1 MIRFLPLLIL
11 TGLLFG
17 QDIKYDPDIGE
28 PIDVENIE
36 SSTFDLNTL
45 PKDFVSK
52 QEIVNMSE
60 EEKGFLYGKYKINP
74 FGNTLISVLIPTLGY
89 YRINQWKQ
97 RGRNC
102 IYIYF
107 TIGVALEVVHQIKN
121 IPESFSP
128 RGYYENNAMLDSF
141 ASIYLGLYAFDV
153 YNQTKKY
160 NRNLYKYIFGE
171 EE

>member
-1 MIRFLPLLIL
+1 ML

-60 EEKGFLYGKYKINP
+60 DEKGILYGKYKVSP
-74 FGNTLISVLIPTLGY
+74 FGNTIISFFVPTLGY
-89 YRINQWKQ
+89 HRINQWKQ
-97 RGRNC
+97 RGLSC
-102 IYIYF
+102 CGLYF
-107 TIGVALEVVHQIKN
+107 GCAVAIILEVGLFNLINAPEDPNTN
-121 IPESFSP
+121 I
-128 RGYYENNAMLDSF
+128 LDSITGIF
-141 ASIYLGLYAFDV
+141 MALHLFDV
-153 YNQTKKY
+153 YRQTKKY
-160 NRNLYKYIFGE
+160 NRNVYKYIFGE